1 MKKSIHALAAAA
13 ILASGTAF
21 ASSQADQTEAVT
33 GLWLTQKKGIVI
45 DIYECGDAL
54 CGRTVWLKKMN
65 FKDGTPRIDKNN
77 PDPALRE
84 RHVCGIEVINQLQP
98 EAVGQWDNGK
108 VYDPKTGDTF
118 DFELKRKGEKLKVR
132 GYLGVK
138 FLGKS
143 ETWTRFTDTGVKHC
157 APDRLASNN

>member
-1 MKKSIHALAAAA
+1 MKKTIHALIAAAT
-13 ILASGTAF
+13 LASGAAM
-21 ASSQADQTEAVT
+21 ASSASDPAAEVT

-45 DIYECGDAL
+45 DIYECGEAL

-84 RHVCGIEVINQLQP
+84 RHVCGIEVINQLQQ
-98 EAVGQWDNGK
+98 EAVGKWDNGK

-118 DFELKRKGEKLKVR
+118 DFELKQKGEKLKVR
-132 GYLGVK
+132 GYMGVK

-143 ETWTRFTDTGVKHC
+143 ETWTRIDAEKVNRC
-157 APDRLASNN
+157 SSDRMASNN